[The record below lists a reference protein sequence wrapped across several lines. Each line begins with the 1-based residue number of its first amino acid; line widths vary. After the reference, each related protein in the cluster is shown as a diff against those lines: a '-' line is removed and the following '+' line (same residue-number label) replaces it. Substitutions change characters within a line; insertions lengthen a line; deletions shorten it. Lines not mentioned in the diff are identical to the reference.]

1 MQMSGIER
9 IEMMGNLT
17 ASIVSHIGDT
27 FLTVRSEA
35 ELSAGNLST
44 TGQWPAA
51 LGAGGPA
58 VQLQGSLQQMH
69 CKEQCRGEGASF
81 SSVHHRRV
89 QTKPWRLTPG
99 PLVRRKVY
107 NLVRYQGNISTH
119 VSSKL
124 ISPFASCVH
133 CSF

>member
-17 ASIVSHIGDT
+17 ASIVSHVGDT

-51 LGAGGPA
+51 LVAAGLLA
-58 VQLQGSLQQMH
+58 TDAL
-69 CKEQCRGEGASF
+69 
-81 SSVHHRRV
+81 
-89 QTKPWRLTPG
+89 
-99 PLVRRKVY
+99 
-107 NLVRYQGNISTH
+107 
-119 VSSKL
+119 
-124 ISPFASCVH
+124 
-133 CSF
+133 